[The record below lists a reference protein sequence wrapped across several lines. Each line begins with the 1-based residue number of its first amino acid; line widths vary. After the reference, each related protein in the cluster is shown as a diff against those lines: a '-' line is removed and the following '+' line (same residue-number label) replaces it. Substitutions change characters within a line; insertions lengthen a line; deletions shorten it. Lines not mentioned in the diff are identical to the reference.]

1 MAIKILRNG
10 ELNKMIKRY
19 IKTTPIGAIR
29 VTPDNQDELRAFAF
43 PQEITF
49 GYKIIMHS
57 INTLEGNMQF
67 SDGDYLIKNQ
77 TGECYVCRKDI
88 FEKTYKEV
96 EE

>member
-1 MAIKILRNG
+1 
-10 ELNKMIKRY
+10 MIKKY

-29 VTPDNQDELRAFAF
+29 VTPDNQEELRAFAF

-49 GYKIIMHS
+49 GYEIIMNS
-57 INTLEGNMQF
+57 INTLEGIMQF
-67 SDGDYLIKNQ
+67 SDGDYLIKNE
-77 TGECYVCRKDI
+77 TGECYVCQKDI